1 MKGTKSMKG
10 MVATMTTDERRTS
23 TPAARQ
29 RPATGAPGVKLLIT
43 VGTIAGTVAGWTMF
57 TEQEKAAT
65 QPAQANVPADSS
77 IAVQSLAASL
87 SPIPTLVPQPSLS
100 GAASVAGQ
108 PASGVASAPIVVQQA
123 PALRVVSQ
131 PPTFPV
137 TRTRTSR

>member
-1 MKGTKSMKG
+1 
-10 MVATMTTDERRTS
+10 MTTNDRRPS

-65 QPAQANVPADSS
+65 LPAQASAPADTSA
-77 IAVQSLAASL
+77 AVQALAAGL
-87 SPIPTLVPQPSLS
+87 SPIPTLVPEPSLS
-100 GAASVAGQ
+100 GAASVNVQ
-108 PASGVASAPIVVQQA
+108 PANGLTSAPVVQQA
-123 PALRVVSQ
+123 PALRVISQ
-131 PPTFPV
+131 PPSFPI